1 MQMFFLI
8 KTKLMKKRYWLT
20 VLGLQLLTLTA
31 SAQLTKVQKDQ
42 TIDSVLKVI
51 TERYVFPDA
60 AKKIEAFVRKQQA
73 AKAYEAITDGQQFAA
88 RLTQDLRTVNN
99 DKHINLE
106 YSPQAMPPEEERELM
121 SIPASEKEGYAQM
134 MKHLN
139 YGIRKVDV
147 LKGNIGYLDFE
158 FLTSPELA
166 GDTYAAAMNYLAH
179 TGALIIDLR
188 NCGGSMSPDAIPFLC
203 SYFFE
208 NPVHLVDWYWR
219 KNNTIKQ
226 AWTYSYVPGKKYLN
240 KPIYVLIS
248 NKTFSGAEELA
259 YDLQNL
265 KRATIIGQPSGGGAN
280 PGGFLRVTDH
290 FRMFVPIGQAI
301 SPITKTNWEG
311 VGVKPDTLINTKLA
325 LNKAHMMGI
334 THTINNTDIEPW
346 KQALQGWLKELEES
360 KLVLKPVTFELKD
373 FPNAKEVYVVG
384 SFNDWTADSHKM
396 QRKGTSWV
404 LTTEAEPGKVSYKF
418 IVDGKWITDPAN
430 TATETDGPH
439 VNSVKYVSK
448 EF

>member
-1 MQMFFLI
+1 
-8 KTKLMKKRYWLT
+8 MKNRIWLP
-20 VLGLQLLTLTA
+20 LLAFQLLSLA
-31 SAQLTKVQKDQ
+31 SFAQLTKVQRDQ
-42 TIDSVLKVI
+42 TIDSVLKVV
-51 TERYVFPDA
+51 TERYVFPDM
-60 AKKIEAFVRKQQA
+60 AKKMEAYVRKQQA
-73 AKAYEAITDGQQFAA
+73 AKAYDAITDGQQFAA
-88 RLTQDLRTVNN
+88 RLTQDLRTINN
-99 DKHINLE
+99 DKHINIE
-106 YSPQAMPPEEERELM
+106 YSPEAIPPEEERELM
-121 SIPASEKEGYAQM
+121 TIPPAEKEGYAQM

-158 FLTSPELA
+158 FMCSPEFA

-219 KNNTIKQ
+219 KNNAVKQ
-226 AWTYSYVPGKKYLN
+226 AWTYSYVSGKKYLD
-240 KPIYVLIS
+240 KPIYILTS
-248 NKTFSGAEELA
+248 NKTFSGAEEMA

-325 LNKAHMMGI
+325 LTKAHMMGI
-334 THTINNTDIEPW
+334 THTMNTTDIQPW
-346 KQALQGWLKELEES
+346 KEALQNWLKELENT
-360 KLVLKPVTFELKD
+360 KLVLKPITFELKD
-373 FPNAKEVYVVG
+373 FPNAKEVYVAG
-384 SFNDWTADSHKM
+384 SFNEWNAGSHKM
-396 QRKGTSWV
+396 QRKGNSWV
-404 LTTEAEPGKVSYKF
+404 LTTEAEPGKVVYKF
-418 IVDGKWITDPAN
+418 IVDGKWITDPDN
-430 TATETDGPH
+430 TATETNGP
-439 VNSVKYVSK
+439 NTDSVKFISK
-448 EF
+448 DF